1 MINTVIVEDSE
12 LARLELKNLLLAHP
26 EINIIAEA
34 EDVDSA
40 VTIINDKAPDLVLM
54 DIDLPGG
61 NAFDILARLITVPP
75 LIFTTAFDNFAL
87 DAFEFNTVDYLL
99 KPIKKERFEKALTKL
114 LSNINSKAQDTANTN
129 EQPIK
134 KVELLSGDSQ
144 FFVKDGEKCWLIKVN
159 DVRYIEAIG
168 NYSRI
173 HFAEHSPMHYSSI
186 QKIEQRLD
194 AKTFFRINRQELVN
208 LNYIVSIEPW
218 ITGGLRLT
226 LSCGKELDVSRRQ
239 SNNFKSLMVL

>member
-1 MINTVIVEDSE
+1 MINTIIVEDSE

-40 VTIINDKAPDLVLM
+40 VSIISEKSPDLVLM

-61 NAFDILARLITVPP
+61 NAFDVLARLTIIPP
-75 LIFTTAFDNFAL
+75 LIFTTAFDNFAV

-99 KPIKKERFEKALTKL
+99 KPLKKERLAKALNKL
-114 LSNINSKAQDTANTN
+114 LSNASTK
-129 EQPIK
+129 EQSSNA
-134 KVELLSGDSQ
+134 VELLSGDSQ

-173 HFAEHSPMHYSSI
+173 HFAEQSPMHYSSI

-194 AKTFFRINRQELVN
+194 PKKFFRINRQELVN
-208 LNYIVSIEPW
+208 LNYIVAIEPW

-226 LSCGKELDVSRRQ
+226 LTCGKELDVSRRQ
-239 SNNFKSLMVL
+239 SNNFKSLMAL

>member
-40 VTIINDKAPDLVLM
+40 VSIISEKSPDLVLM

-61 NAFDILARLITVPP
+61 NAFDILARLAVVPS

-99 KPIKKERFEKALTKL
+99 KPIKKERLAKALNKL
-114 LSNINSKAQDTANTN
+114 LSNENTKIGEQAINSEDQ
-129 EQPIK
+129 
-134 KVELLSGDSQ
+134 LSSDSQ

-173 HFAEHSPMHYSSI
+173 YFAEHSPMHYSSI
-186 QKIEQRLD
+186 QKIEQRLNP
-194 AKTFFRINRQELVN
+194 KSFFRINRQELVN

-239 SNNFKSLMVL
+239 SNNFKNLMAL

>member
-1 MINTVIVEDSE
+1 MINAVIVEDSE

-26 EINIIAEA
+26 EITIIGEA

-40 VTIINDKAPDLVLM
+40 VALITKKSPDLIFM

-61 NAFDILARLITVPP
+61 NAFDILSRLTIIPA

-99 KPIKKERFEKALTKL
+99 KPIKKQRLEKALNKL
-114 LSNINSKAQDTANTN
+114 SANEHS
-129 EQPIK
+129 EQAID
-134 KVELLSGDSQ
+134 LLSGESQ
-144 FFVKDGEKCWLIKVN
+144 FFIKDGDKCWLIKVN
-159 DVRYIEAIG
+159 EVRYIEAIG

-173 HFAEHSPMHYSSI
+173 HFAQQSPMHYSSI

-194 AKTFFRINRQELVN
+194 PKIFFRINRQELVN
-208 LNYIVSIEPW
+208 LNYVKSIEPW
-218 ITGGLRLT
+218 VTGGLRLT
-226 LSCGKELDVSRRQ
+226 LTCGTELDVSRRQ
-239 SNNFKSLMVL
+239 ANNLKNLMML

>member
-26 EINIIAEA
+26 EIKIIAEA

-40 VTIINDKAPDLVLM
+40 VAIITEKSPDLILM

-61 NAFDILARLITVPP
+61 NAFDILSRLDVIPP

-99 KPIKKERFEKALTKL
+99 KPIKKERLEKALTKL
-114 LSNINSKAQDTANTN
+114 LAKEDANTSK
-129 EQPIK
+129 QPTNA
-134 KVELLSGDSQ
+134 VELLSGESQ
-144 FFVKDGEKCWLIKVN
+144 FFVKDGENCWLIKVN
-159 DVRYIEAIG
+159 EVRYIEAIG

-173 HFAEHSPMHYSSI
+173 HFSEHSPMHYSSI

-194 AKTFFRINRQELVN
+194 PKTFFRINRQELVN
-208 LNYIVSIEPW
+208 LNYVVAIEPW

-239 SNNFKSLMVL
+239 SNHFKSLLML

>member
-12 LARLELKNLLLAHP
+12 LARLELKTLLLAHP

-34 EDVDSA
+34 EDVSSA
-40 VTIINDKAPDLVLM
+40 VSIISEKSPDLVLM

-61 NAFDILARLITVPP
+61 NAFDVLAQLTVIPP

-99 KPIKKERFEKALTKL
+99 KPIKKERLTKALNKL
-114 LSNINSKAQDTANTN
+114 LSNMNTSIND
-129 EQPIK
+129 QPSNA
-134 KVELLSGDSQ
+134 VELLSGDSQ

-173 HFAEHSPMHYSSI
+173 HFAEQSPMHYSSI

-194 AKTFFRINRQELVN
+194 PKKFFRINRQELVN
-208 LNYIVSIEPW
+208 LNYIVAIEPW

-226 LSCGKELDVSRRQ
+226 LSCGKELEVSRRQ
-239 SNNFKSLMVL
+239 SNNFKNLMAL

>member
-1 MINTVIVEDSE
+1 MINTIIVEDSE

-40 VTIINDKAPDLVLM
+40 VSIISEKSPDLVLM

-61 NAFDILARLITVPP
+61 NAFDVLARLTIIPP

-99 KPIKKERFEKALTKL
+99 KPIKKERLAKALNKL
-114 LSNINSKAQDTANTN
+114 LSNASTK
-129 EQPIK
+129 EQSSNA
-134 KVELLSGDSQ
+134 VELLSGDSQ

-173 HFAEHSPMHYSSI
+173 HFAEQSPMHYSSI

-194 AKTFFRINRQELVN
+194 PKKFFRINRQELVN
-208 LNYIVSIEPW
+208 LNYIASIEPW

-226 LSCGKELDVSRRQ
+226 LTCGKELDVSRRQ
-239 SNNFKSLMVL
+239 SNNFKSLMAL

>member
-26 EINIIAEA
+26 DINIIAEA

-40 VTIINDKAPDLVLM
+40 VAIISEKSPDLVLM

-61 NAFDILARLITVPP
+61 NAFDILARLTLVPP

-99 KPIKKERFEKALTKL
+99 KPIKKERLDKALKKL
-114 LSNINSKAQDTANTN
+114 HAKVKAITEANPSGNITVD
-129 EQPIK
+129 
-134 KVELLSGDSQ
+134 LLSGESQ

-173 HFAEHSPMHYSSI
+173 HFSEHSPMHYSSI

-194 AKTFFRINRQELVN
+194 PKQFFRINRQELVN
-208 LNYIVSIEPW
+208 LNYIASIEPW

-239 SNNFKSLMVL
+239 SNNFKSLMAL

>member
-1 MINTVIVEDSE
+1 MINAVIVEDSE
-12 LARLELKNLLLAHP
+12 LARLELKNLLDTHY
-26 EINIIAEA
+26 EIKVTAEA

-40 VTIINDKAPDLVLM
+40 VAFISDKSPDLVFM

-61 NAFDILARLITVPP
+61 NAFDILSRLTLVPP
-75 LIFTTAFDNFAL
+75 IIFTTAFDKFAL

-99 KPIKKERFEKALTKL
+99 KPIKKDRLDKALKKYHSVHNENSNKSKEV
-114 LSNINSKAQDTANTN
+114 LSN
-129 EQPIK
+129 E
-134 KVELLSGDSQ
+134 GQ
-144 FFVKDGEKCWLIKVN
+144 FFVKDGEKCWLIKVR

-194 AKTFFRINRQELVN
+194 PKSFFRINRQELVN
-208 LNYIVSIEPW
+208 LNYVASIEPW

-239 SNNFKSLMVL
+239 ANNFKSLMML

>member
-40 VTIINDKAPDLVLM
+40 VSIISEKSPDLVLM

-61 NAFDILARLITVPP
+61 NAFDILARLAVVPS

-99 KPIKKERFEKALTKL
+99 KPIKKERLAKALNKL
-114 LSNINSKAQDTANTN
+114 LSNENTKIGEQAINSED
-129 EQPIK
+129 
-134 KVELLSGDSQ
+134 LLSSDSQ

-173 HFAEHSPMHYSSI
+173 HFSEHSPMHYSSI
-186 QKIEQRLD
+186 QKIEQRLNP
-194 AKTFFRINRQELVN
+194 KSFFRINRQELVN
-208 LNYIVSIEPW
+208 LNYIDSIEPW

-239 SNNFKSLMVL
+239 SNNFKNLMAL